1 MDHDMQIDFDM
12 PAMDH
17 MVKAFRMSA
26 PQIKVDAKGIVE
38 VVNGS
43 MRDAVRRIVIDTPTG
58 VRTY

>member
-1 MDHDMQIDFDM
+1 MQIDFDM